1 MLLTEVRIVINATNA
16 RLTLFA
22 SGDQVEDESW
32 TFEGRKVSKTEANE
46 IGKAM
51 FDTLYDFMNYAAHGE

>member
-1 MLLTEVRIVINATNA
+1 MLLTEVRIVINQQNA

-22 SGDQVEDESW
+22 SGEPVEDESW

-46 IGKAM
+46 ISKAM
-51 FDTLYDFMNYAAHGE
+51 FDTLYDFMYYAVHGE